1 MNALGT
7 LVLSAVQAGG
17 LRPLYLLLLLLAIIL
32 ILVGCIIAVV
42 TLRIQRKNGQIAL
55 LSLEQLDR
63 EDL

>member
-42 TLRIQRKNGQIAL
+42 TLRNQRKNGQIAL

>member
-7 LVLSAVQAGG
+7 LVLSAVQAGE

-42 TLRIQRKNGQIAL
+42 TLRNQRKNGQIAL